1 MPGLGQGNQP
11 RSFTQITGP
20 AWHFSCSFKY
30 VKKSFLSLFWPP
42 WGQVYNTYI
51 QPPNPKNYFSAF
63 KITHF
68 IWSNFHL
75 KWKCPFSTEKKN
87 PVLIMLLELSLRW
100 RQSEPWV
107 PRPLIP
113 RVFSCSLKIPEA
125 HSSLTPGYQAQLSPL
140 YILGWDQEALK
151 FRRSS
156 HSRGDGRILG
166 LGLGAVKTLSRH
178 REKKNSSLCSLG
190 PCPCPAILSPSQV
203 DLQLVNT
210 GASPRIQGSWNSQ
223 AQDCWP

>member
-1 MPGLGQGNQP
+1 M
-11 RSFTQITGP
+11 
-20 AWHFSCSFKY
+20 
-30 VKKSFLSLFWPP
+30 
-42 WGQVYNTYI
+42 
-51 QPPNPKNYFSAF
+51 
-63 KITHF
+63 
-68 IWSNFHL
+68 
-75 KWKCPFSTEKKN
+75 
-87 PVLIMLLELSLRW
+87 
-100 RQSEPWV
+100 
-107 PRPLIP
+107 
-113 RVFSCSLKIPEA
+113 FSCSLKIPEA

-166 LGLGAVKTLSRH
+166 LGLEAVKTLSRH
-178 REKKNSSLCSLG
+178 WEKKNSSLCSLG

-223 AQDCWP
+223 AQDCWPKVFTSSLPNNKLQGVAHSDKLTTAPWFSYPLSMRVRSSSLQVEPGSIALQSMQRHVQHPGSSIRWPHAHELWVLLLH